1 MNKETHYQFLFKSIG
16 EKRFDEEMKNHT
28 SIRVGG
34 KADIFISPKNVE
46 ELQDILEIVNQNDL
60 PLFILGEGTNL
71 IVKDNGLRGVVLSMK
86 KGFRHIKIMKNDKV
100 TLLCGAGLGLSDLFH
115 LCMEEGFTGLEDGA
129 GIPGSLGGAL
139 MMNAGTKSWEMRDSV
154 EAVVLCDLNG
164 EIIRYE
170 KREIQFN
177 YRSAR
182 LPKNGVVLEVEIS
195 LNRGDRD
202 LIKEKYLTNMKRRKE
217 SQPLAFPSAGS
228 IFKNPEGEEPA
239 GKIIDELGL
248 KGYSI
253 GGAEI
258 SKLHGNFIINKG
270 NATAADIIGLIEHI
284 EEAVFKERGVVLE
297 KEVCMVGE

>member
-1 MNKETHYQFLFKSIG
+1 MNNETYYQMLFRKFG

-34 KADIFISPKNVE
+34 NADIFISPKSTE
-46 ELQDILEIVNQNDL
+46 ELQDILGIVNRNDI

-71 IVKDNGLRGVVLSMK
+71 IVKDSGLRGMVLSMK
-86 KGFRHIKIMKNDKV
+86 KGFRHIDIMKNDKI
-100 TLLCGAGLGLSDLFH
+100 TLVCGAGLGLSDLFH

-139 MMNAGTKSWEMRDSV
+139 MMNAGTKSWEMKDSV
-154 EAVVLCDLNG
+154 ESVVVCDMSG
-164 EIIRYE
+164 EIIRYDR
-170 KREIQFN
+170 KEIQFG
-177 YRSAR
+177 YRFAK
-182 LPKNGVVLEVEIS
+182 LPENGIVLELEIS
-195 LNRGDRD
+195 VEKGDKD
-202 LIKEKYLTNMKRRKE
+202 LIREKYLANMKRRKE
-217 SQPLAFPSAGS
+217 SQPLSFPSAGS

-239 GKIIDELGL
+239 GKVIDELGL

-284 EEAVFKERGVVLE
+284 EETVFKERGFSLEREVYVV
-297 KEVCMVGE
+297 GG